1 MTVRNFQQAVVMLRR
16 LCLAICG
23 ALLLSGNC
31 VSAQQT
37 PDALGPGLTN
47 PGYHE
52 QPEWFKQ
59 SFLDIREDVA
69 EATDAGKRVLLYFY
83 QDGCPYCKK
92 LLEENF
98 GQRTIT
104 AKAREHFDAIAINI
118 WGDREVTG
126 LDGQATTEKAFAESL
141 RVMFTPTL
149 LFLDERGNVVLRING
164 YYAPHKFMAAL
175 DYAAGHAE
183 AQGTFRDYLARVD
196 PQPARGELHQQ
207 PDYLQPPYDL
217 ARREGNRPLLV
228 LFEQKHCAACDEL
241 HLDIFARQESR
252 RLLQKFDIVLLDM
265 WSQTPITLPDGRRMT
280 VADWARDRNIQYAP
294 SMVLFDDQGREVFRS
309 EAYLKAFH
317 IQSVLDYVASG
328 AYQRQPNFQRFIQAR
343 AEALETQGIHVDIM
357 D

>member
-1 MTVRNFQQAVVMLRR
+1 MVRHF
-16 LCLAICG
+16 CLVICSGLFLGGIPVG
-23 ALLLSGNC
+23 AQEAPDLLE
-31 VSAQQT
+31 
-37 PDALGPGLTN
+37 PGMTN

-52 QPEWFKQ
+52 KPDWFKQ

-69 EATDAGKRVLLYFY
+69 EAADAGKRVVLYFY

-98 GQRTIT
+98 GQRTIND
-104 AKAREHFDAIAINI
+104 KARAHFDIIAINI

-126 LDGQATTEKAFAESL
+126 LEGQAATEKTFAESL

-149 LFLDERGNVVLRING
+149 LFLNEQGDVVLRVNG

-175 DYAAGHAE
+175 DYVAGQFE
-183 AQGTFRDYLARVD
+183 TQGTFHDYLTRID
-196 PQPARGELHQQ
+196 PQPAQGQLHQEPGYVQ
-207 PDYLQPPYDL
+207 APFDL
-217 ARREGNRPLLV
+217 ARRKGRRPLLV
-228 LFEQKHCAACDEL
+228 LFEQKNCAACDEL
-241 HLDIFARQESR
+241 HLDIFKRPETRQ
-252 RLLQKFDIVLLDM
+252 LLEKFDIVLLDIG
-265 WSQTPITLPDGRRMT
+265 SRTPITVPDGRQTT

-294 SMVLFDDQGREVFRS
+294 SMLLFDDRGREVFRT

-317 IQSVLDYVASG
+317 TQSVLDYVASG

-343 AEALETQGIHVDIM
+343 ADALETQGIHVDIM